1 MNWDDL
7 KLLLEISRHAK
18 LSDAAAR
25 TGLDA
30 TTVGRRLRRLEADLG
45 LSLFERTRR
54 GHILTSAGEEIVARA
69 EAIEQSALE
78 IYAQADTGGMEASGR
93 VRLGVTEGLANS
105 LIAPALAGFRDRY
118 PAIALDL
125 IAMSGFASV
134 PKREADMAIML
145 ARPTSGRLK
154 VRKLSDYALHLFAS
168 PAYLA
173 RKGVPG
179 APHELAAH
187 TLIGYVDDL
196 IYSPQ
201 LRYHA
206 EIAPGLS
213 LQYCSP
219 SIIAQL
225 QMARAGLG
233 IAVLPNFMAA
243 RDETLRPLLK
253 DKVRVERS
261 FWLSTHEDLAPL
273 ARIRALSEFLGEL
286 FETHKDMV
294 LPSHD

>member
-7 KLLLEISRHAK
+7 KLLLEVSRHAK

-30 TTVGRRLRRLEADLG
+30 TTVSRRLRRLEADLG
-45 LSLFERTRR
+45 LALFERTRR
-54 GHILTSAGEEIVARA
+54 GHFLTAAGEEIAAKA
-69 EAIEQSALE
+69 EAVEQSALE
-78 IYAQADTGGMEASGR
+78 ISAQAESGGAEASGR
-93 VRLGVTEGLANS
+93 VRLGVTEGLGNA
-105 LIAPALAGFRDRY
+105 LIAPALKGFQERY
-118 PAIALDL
+118 PAISLDL

-134 PKREADMAIML
+134 PKREADMAVML

-154 VRKLSDYALHLFAS
+154 VRKLSDYALHLFAH
-168 PAYLA
+168 PDYLA
-173 RKGVPG
+173 EHGTPQSPKQ
-179 APHELAAH
+179 LSTH
-187 TLIGYVDDL
+187 TLIGYVEDL

-206 EIAPGLS
+206 EIAPDLT

-225 QMARAGLG
+225 QMARSGLG

-243 RDETLRPLLK
+243 RDERLVPVLR
-253 DKVRVERS
+253 DSVRVVRS
-261 FWLSTHEDLAPL
+261 FWLTTHEDLAPL
-273 ARIRALSEFLGEL
+273 ARIRALSVFLAGVFDE
-286 FETHKDMV
+286 HRSIV
-294 LPSHD
+294 LPAA

>member
-54 GHILTSAGEEIVARA
+54 GHILTLAGEAIVAKA

-78 IYAQADTGGMEASGR
+78 ISAQADIGGTEASGR
-93 VRLGVTEGLANS
+93 VRLGVTEGLGNA
-105 LIAPALAGFRDRY
+105 LIAPALAGFHERY
-118 PAIALDL
+118 PSIALDL

-134 PKREADMAIML
+134 PKREADMAVML

-168 PAYLA
+168 RDYLS
-173 RKGVPG
+173 RWG
-179 APHELAAH
+179 APQSPAALSRH

-206 EIAPGLS
+206 EIAPNLT
-213 LQYCSP
+213 LQFCSP

-243 RDETLRPLLK
+243 RDESLQPVLK
-253 DKVRVERS
+253 DEVRVERS
-261 FWLSTHEDLAPL
+261 FWLTTHEDLAPL
-273 ARIRALSEFLGEL
+273 ARIRALSDFLAEL
-286 FETHKDMV
+286 FDTHRDIV
-294 LPSHD
+294 LPEGG

>member
-1 MNWDDL
+1 VNWDDL

-54 GHILTSAGEEIVARA
+54 GHILTPAGEAIVAKA

-78 IYAQADTGGMEASGR
+78 ISAQADIGGTEASGR
-93 VRLGVTEGLANS
+93 VRLGVTEGLGNA

-118 PAIALDL
+118 PSIALDL

-134 PKREADMAIML
+134 PKREADMAVML

-168 PAYLA
+168 RDYLS
-173 RKGVPG
+173 RWG
-179 APHELAAH
+179 APQSPADLSRH

-206 EIAPGLS
+206 EIAPDLT
-213 LQYCSP
+213 LQFCSP

-243 RDETLRPLLK
+243 RDEALQPVLK
-253 DKVRVERS
+253 DEVRVERS
-261 FWLSTHEDLAPL
+261 FWLTTHEDLAPL
-273 ARIRALSEFLGEL
+273 ARIRALSDFLAEL
-286 FETHKDMV
+286 FDTHRDIV
-294 LPSHD
+294 LPEGG

>member
-7 KLLLEISRHAK
+7 KLLLEISRHTK

-54 GHILTSAGEEIVARA
+54 GHILTSAGEAIVAKA

-78 IYAQADTGGMEASGR
+78 ISAQADIGGTEASGR
-93 VRLGVTEGLANS
+93 VRLGVTEGLGNA
-105 LIAPALAGFRDRY
+105 LIAPALAGFRDHY
-118 PAIALDL
+118 PSIALDL

-134 PKREADMAIML
+134 PKREADMAVML

-168 PAYLA
+168 RDYLS
-173 RKGVPG
+173 RWGVPNSP
-179 APHELAAH
+179 ADLSRH

-206 EIAPGLS
+206 EIAPDLT
-213 LQYCSP
+213 LQFCSP

-243 RDETLRPLLK
+243 RDDALQPVLK
-253 DKVRVERS
+253 DEVRVERS
-261 FWLSTHEDLAPL
+261 FWLTTHEDLAPL
-273 ARIRALSEFLGEL
+273 ARIRALSDFLAEL
-286 FETHKDMV
+286 FDTHRDIV
-294 LPSHD
+294 LPEGG

>member
-1 MNWDDL
+1 MHWDDL
-7 KLLLEISRHAK
+7 KLLLEISRHSK

-54 GHILTSAGEEIVARA
+54 GHVLTSAGEEIVAKA

-105 LIAPALAGFRDRY
+105 LIAPALAGFRDKY

-168 PAYLA
+168 PDYLA
-173 RKGVPG
+173 RRGIPG
-179 APHELAAH
+179 APQDLSDH

-206 EIAPGLS
+206 EIAPDLT

-243 RDETLRPLLK
+243 QDEALQPVLK
-253 DKVRVERS
+253 DKVRVQRS

-273 ARIRALSEFLGEL
+273 ARTRALSDFLAEL
-286 FETHKDMV
+286 FETHRALV
-294 LPSHD
+294 LPSES